1 MKNLKEHFMAEVL
14 HQIKSKEAKNF
25 IQKELTYHIR
35 KSKSELLTEGLSDEA
50 AEEKAVMQM
59 GSPSE
64 LGQQFNKLHRPKTD
78 WMLLGLFIIALG
90 MGLLPILS
98 VKGETYSYSLVANQT
113 VFILVGTATALV
125 MMYFD
130 LRKLKKWKWLFLS
143 MGLSMLLA
151 LLLIPN
157 ITVNGT
163 YYIRI
168 LGLNISSIT
177 ALPFLFLFWASY
189 LSNQKPKPW
198 VIIPLYLI
206 TAFLFVSLT
215 ALPVAMIYSFLM
227 LVLFWGSAFSRKTI
241 YITTCIVAGMSVIFS
256 TLLWFVS
263 KSYQK
268 ERIFGFLNP
277 EADPN
282 ASGYIYIKINE
293 LMAGGGWF
301 GNEKAPQYAPE
312 MSTDFAFANVTYYYG
327 WLVASGLVLVLVLLA
342 SRMLFMTKKIKEP
355 FGKQLVTGAIALF
368 SIQFIYHL
376 GMSLGLLPFI
386 SISLPFISYG
396 LTPAVLNS
404 FIIGVVL
411 SVYRRKD
418 LISKFESRRI

>member
-1 MKNLKEHFMAEVL
+1 MAEVL
-14 HQIKSKEAKNF
+14 QQIKSKEAQNF
-25 IQKELTYHIR
+25 VQKELTYHMR
-35 KSKSELLTEGLSDEA
+35 ETKSELVSQGLTEEV

-64 LGQQFNKLHRPKTD
+64 LGQNFNRLHRPKID

-113 VFILVGTATALV
+113 VFILAGTATALV

-130 LRKLKKWKWLFLS
+130 YRKLKNWDWLFLS
-143 MGLSMLLA
+143 IGMLMLLA

-157 ITVNGT
+157 IMVNGT
-163 YYIRI
+163 PYIRI
-168 LGLNISSIT
+168 LGFNISSIT

-189 LSNQKPKPW
+189 LSKQKPNLW
-198 VIIPLYLI
+198 VIISIYMM

-227 LVLFWGSAFSRKTI
+227 LALYWGSAFSRKAI
-241 YITTCIVAGMSVIFS
+241 YMMTCIIAGLSVIFS

-263 KSYQK
+263 KPYQK

-277 EADPN
+277 EADPSG
-282 ASGYIYIKINE
+282 SGYMYIKINE
-293 LMAGGGWF
+293 LMTAGGWF
-301 GNEKAPQYAPE
+301 GNEKAPQFVPE

-342 SRMLFMTKKIKEP
+342 SRMLFMTRKIKDP

-368 SIQFIYHL
+368 TIQVFYNL

-386 SISLPFISYG
+386 SLSLPFISHG

-404 FIIGVVL
+404 FIIGVAL

-418 LISKFESRRI
+418 LVSKFESRRI